1 MRVSA
6 GCLALQVIIDEAH
19 NVLRIFEDSS
29 SISFTLKEVAMALS
43 ELDYLIGVMENAD
56 LAAGV
61 ELTSD
66 LDSSQVATSS
76 SSG

>member
-1 MRVSA
+1 MKVSA
-6 GCLALQVIIDEAH
+6 GWLALQVIIDEAH

>member
-1 MRVSA
+1 M
-6 GCLALQVIIDEAH
+6 IIDEAH

-76 SSG
+76 G

>member
-1 MRVSA
+1 M
-6 GCLALQVIIDEAH
+6 LLQVIIDEAH

-76 SSG
+76 G

>member
-1 MRVSA
+1 M
-6 GCLALQVIIDEAH
+6 QVIIDEAH

>member
-1 MRVSA
+1 M
-6 GCLALQVIIDEAH
+6 ALQVIIDEAH